1 MARGLP
7 HANLGAARS
16 GGPTNTG
23 TMTLTLSVVVLAAG
37 AGKRM
42 NSDLPKV
49 LHRVAGVPMVSHVVA
64 AVHALEPTTI
74 VVVVGAGHEA
84 VGRAVAPCTT
94 VVQDPPQGTGHAVMA
109 AMPALPGSGD
119 VLVVLGDA
127 PLLTAST
134 TRRLVEARRT
144 SGAAVGVLGFR
155 AADPTPYGRL
165 VCDASG
171 GLERIVEARDCSP
184 DQLRIDLVN
193 SGVMAFDAATLPG
206 LLARLRPTNAQGEY
220 YVTDLIE
227 HARADGG
234 RCIVVEGP
242 EAEFLGVNSRAELA
256 AVEAAMQD
264 RLRRRAMEGGVTMID
279 PASVWLCADTVLGR
293 DVRIEPNTVFGPG
306 VRIGDRVEIK
316 AFCHIEGAEIGD
328 DAVIGPYARVRPG
341 SRIGRA
347 AHIGNFVEV
356 KNATLGEGVKANHLA
371 YLGDADIGAR
381 SNIGA
386 GVICVNYDGFGKW
399 RTVVGADAFVGS
411 NAALVAPVRIGDRT
425 NVAAG
430 SVITGDVADE
440 AMAFGRA
447 RQEDKPGL
455 APRMRA
461 RLKARAADPDMK
473 NRKA

>member
-1 MARGLP
+1 MA
-7 HANLGAARS
+7 
-16 GGPTNTG
+16 
-23 TMTLTLSVVVLAAG
+23 LTLSVVVLAAG

-49 LHRVAGVPMVSHVVA
+49 LHRVAGMPMVAHVVA
-64 AVHALEPTTI
+64 AVRALQPSTV

-84 VGRAVAPCTT
+84 VSRAVASSTT
-94 VVQDPPQGTGHAVMA
+94 VVQDPPKGTGHAVMTA
-109 AMPALPGSGD
+109 LPALPPGSE

-127 PLLTAST
+127 PLLTADT
-134 TRRLVEARRT
+134 TRRLLEARRT
-144 SGAAVGVLGFR
+144 AQAAVAVLGFR
-155 AADPTPYGRL
+155 AVDPAPYGRL
-165 VCDASG
+165 VCDAAG
-171 GLERIVEARDCSP
+171 EPLKIVEARDCTP
-184 DQLRIDLVN
+184 EQLRIDLVN
-193 SGVMAFDAATLPG
+193 SGAMAFDGALLPG
-206 LLARLRPTNAQGEY
+206 LLERLRPTNAQGEY

-227 HARADGG
+227 HARAAGK
-234 RCIVVEGP
+234 RCVVVEGP

-264 RLRRRAMEGGVTMID
+264 RLRRRAMDGGVTMVD
-279 PASVWLCADTVLGR
+279 PSSVWLSADTVLGR
-293 DVRIEPNTVFGPG
+293 DVRIEPNAVFGPG
-306 VRIGDRVEIK
+306 VRIGDRVEVK

-328 DAVIGPYARVRPG
+328 DAVVGPYARVRPG

-399 RTVVGADAFVGS
+399 RTLVGTDAFVGS
-411 NAALVAPVRIGDRT
+411 NAALVAPVRVGDRS
-425 NVAAG
+425 NVTAG
-430 SVITGDVADE
+430 SVITSDVADD
-440 AMAFGRA
+440 AVAFGRA
-447 RQEDKPGL
+447 RQDDKPGA
-455 APRMRA
+455 APAMRA
-461 RLKARAADPDMK
+461 RLKARAADPAMK

>member
-1 MARGLP
+1 MP
-7 HANLGAARS
+7 
-16 GGPTNTG
+16 
-23 TMTLTLSVVVLAAG
+23 LTLSVVVLAAG

-49 LHRVAGVPMVSHVVA
+49 LHSVAGVPMVSHVVA
-64 AVHALEPTTI
+64 AVRALEPSTI

-84 VGRAVAPCTT
+84 VGRAVAPCAT
-94 VVQDPPQGTGHAVMA
+94 VVQDPPNGTGDAVMTA
-109 AMPALPGSGD
+109 VPSLPGGGD

-127 PLLTAST
+127 PLLTAAT
-134 TRRLVEARRT
+134 TRRLVEARRA

-155 AADPTPYGRL
+155 AADPAPYGRL
-165 VCDASG
+165 VCDAAG
-171 GLERIVEARDCSP
+171 DLERIVEARDCSP
-184 DQLRIDLVN
+184 KQLRIDLVN
-193 SGVMAFDAATLPG
+193 SGVMVFDGALLPS

-227 HARADGG
+227 HARAEGQ
-234 RCIVVEGP
+234 RCVVVEGP

-256 AVEAAMQD
+256 AAEAAMQA
-264 RLRRRAMEGGVTMID
+264 RLRQRAMESGVTMTD

-316 AFCHIEGAEIGD
+316 AFCHIEGAEIGED
-328 DAVIGPYARVRPG
+328 SIVGPYARVRPG

-381 SNIGA
+381 SNVGA

-399 RTVVGADAFVGS
+399 RTAIGADAFVGS
-411 NAALVAPVRIGDRT
+411 NAALVAPVRIGDRS

-461 RLKARAADPDMK
+461 RLKARAADPAMK